1 MSEATLTLGS
11 TLTCPHCG
19 TAKTETMPTDACQ
32 YLYDCTGCGTVLK
45 PKAGHVVRL
54 ASGVAVNAL
63 CAIDAL
69 GTGAMLG
76 CDTVIESPSR
86 RCGEPVRLATYDSG
100 NALRRVAPSTAVVW
114 SGIRYADDCSAT
126 SGCTAKAFFC
136 SDRHLAAW
144 RERTESGGT
153 GFRLSIEAALQI
165 GKAIFVPMLAGPAT
179 NLTKLQEDPNR

>member
-1 MSEATLTLGS
+1 MPLLRALRERDLVVLNGGMASV
-11 TLTCPHCG
+11 
-19 TAKTETMPTDACQ
+19 TAAYPFCTWKT
-32 YLYDCTGCGTVLK
+32 
-45 PKAGHVVRL
+45 GHVVRL

-144 RERTESGGT
+144 RERTESGDT

-179 NLTKLQEDPNR
+179 NLTKLQEDFNR